1 MALTLGGAIIYKKK
15 KKNRQKNGLRKR
27 LLELALIVSRLI
39 GTVNYETSCKNGG
52 GCKMNYI
59 QEAENLL
66 LHYNDLY
73 KSLGNIEKQI
83 NQLVDLSRPKELSAI
98 TLNMT
103 GVNVGKIDD
112 TFNMLYKLQNLRECR
127 EKTIVEF
134 DKINEVL
141 EDISS
146 EKGCDLHGKVLK
158 MWYVDKLPK
167 DDIAEMI
174 GYSTK
179 RSVYDIR
186 DKAIRKFAVVMFGIK
201 ALETL

>member
-1 MALTLGGAIIYKKK
+1 
-15 KKNRQKNGLRKR
+15 
-27 LLELALIVSRLI
+27 
-39 GTVNYETSCKNGG
+39 
-52 GCKMNYI
+52 MNYI

-66 LHYNDLY
+66 LHYNDLH
-73 KSLGNIEKQI
+73 KSLGNIEKEI
-83 NQLVDLSRPKELSAI
+83 TQLVNLSRPKELSAI
-98 TLNMT
+98 ALNMT
-103 GVNVGKIDD
+103 GVHVSKMDE
-112 TFNMLYKLQNLRECR
+112 TFNILYKLQNLRECR

-134 DKINEVL
+134 AKINEIL

-146 EKGCDLHGKVLK
+146 EKGCELHGKVLK

-186 DKAIRKFAVVMFGIK
+186 DKAIRRFAVVMFGIGALK
-201 ALETL
+201 AL